1 MKKIC
6 PKCKRAYKDLN
17 ECPIDHVPL
26 VDEAELSFQ
35 AVPGET
41 TTWVEITSV
50 GTDDQARLLQGF
62 LEAEGIPA
70 VIENV
75 SFSME
80 PVTFGKLGEIRIYVS
95 ADDEQRALELIRQ
108 REQEFEK
115 LADDDDTLVT
125 DEGVVEVDENVTT
138 ETE

>member
-6 PKCKRAYKDLN
+6 PKCKRAYKDVD

-26 VDEAELSFQ
+26 VTEDELPFQ
-35 AVPGET
+35 AVRGDT

-50 GTDDQARLLQGF
+50 GTEDEARLLQGF

-75 SFSME
+75 AFRME
-80 PVTFGKLGEIRIYVS
+80 PVTFGKLGEIRIYV
-95 ADDEQRALELIRQ
+95 AAEDEERAMELLRR

-125 DEGVVEVDENVTT
+125 DDGIVEVDENVTT
-138 ETE
+138 ETK

>member
-1 MKKIC
+1 MTKIC
-6 PKCKRAYKDLN
+6 PKCKRAYKDLK
-17 ECPIDHVPL
+17 ECPVDHVPL
-26 VDEAELSFQ
+26 VNEDDLPFQ

-50 GTDDQARLLQGF
+50 GTEDEARLLQGF

-70 VIENV
+70 VIENL

-80 PVTFGKLGEIRIYVS
+80 PVTFGRLGEIRIYVK
-95 ADDEQRALELIRQ
+95 AEDEQRALELLRQ
-108 REQEFEK
+108 REEEFEK